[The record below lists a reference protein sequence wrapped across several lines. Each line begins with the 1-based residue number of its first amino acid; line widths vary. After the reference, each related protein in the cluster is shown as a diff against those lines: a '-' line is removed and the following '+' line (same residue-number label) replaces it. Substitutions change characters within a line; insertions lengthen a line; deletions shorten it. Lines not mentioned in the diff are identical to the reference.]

1 MPISPTLLILAR
13 YFQWDTERSG
23 TWLTRTFRGLL
34 AAVVIVPIAIVAGRA
49 IHDRKTANHVEK
61 LRRTAETDRNDVF
74 KPADL
79 NEVPEPVRHYFENVL
94 HEDQEYVGTVH
105 LEQQGRLRI
114 SDADSAWQPFT
125 ATQYITT
132 HPPGF
137 VWDAT
142 VRLGSLIDLQITDSY
157 RDGRGRGTVT
167 LLGVLPLGGDEGNPV
182 LNEGEL
188 LRYLA
193 EAVWYPTALLPSE
206 GVEWEAID
214 AATAEATLTY
224 GGTAATLT
232 FHFNDDD
239 EVSKVHAEQRPR
251 RVGDDYE
258 PTPWTGRW
266 GDYVTRNGMR
276 IPTTGE
282 VIWHLPTGDMKAWQG
297 QVSDISYRE

>member
-1 MPISPTLLILAR
+1 MAILPRPPILSGYR
-13 YFQWDTERSG
+13 WSTERSNK
-23 TWLTRTFRGLL
+23 WLEFACRGLL
-34 AAVVIVPIAIVAGRA
+34 VVAVISLITIAVGRA
-49 IHDRKTANHVEK
+49 IHDRKAASHVESLK
-61 LRRTAETDRNDVF
+61 QTAETARNDVF
-74 KPADL
+74 RSADL
-79 NEVPEPVRHYFENVL
+79 DDVPEPVRKYFENVL
-94 HEDQEYVGTVH
+94 REGQEYVGTVQ
-105 LEQQGRLRI
+105 LEQRGRLRI
-114 SDADSAWQPFT
+114 SDAESAWQPFT

-142 VRLGSLIDLQITDSY
+142 VRLRSLIDLRITDSY
-157 RDGRGRGTVT
+157 CDGSGRGTVT
-167 LLGVLPLGGDEGNPV
+167 LLGVVPLGGDEANPE

-214 AATAEATLTY
+214 DATAEATLTY

-232 FHFNDDD
+232 FQFNNDD
-239 EVSKVHAEQRPR
+239 EVSKVHAKQRPR
-251 RVGDDYE
+251 RVGDGYE

-266 GDYVTRNGMR
+266 DDYVTRNGMR

-297 QVSDISYRE
+297 QVSEISYSE